1 MYVTY
6 EGLFS
11 CIIAICAIVDCLNN
25 YKKENN
31 RHASY
36 TFGDYFHI
44 NTR

>member
-25 YKKENN
+25 YKK
-31 RHASY
+31 RK
-36 TFGDYFHI
+36 
-44 NTR
+44 